1 MPATTI
7 DAATPEPPVQR
18 LATEDYVDRKVA
30 ELETRLVRWGVG
42 IAAAIVAAVKF
53 IPPAY

>member
-42 IAAAIVAAVKF
+42 IAAAAVAAVKF